1 MDQTIVVTGGAG
13 FIGSN
18 FIFYLADRYPQ
29 DRIVC
34 LDCLTYAGNL
44 STLRSVMDRPSFR
57 FVKASITDREAVEK
71 LFEEE
76 KPYLDENI
84 TVGDIARRLYTNKA
98 YLSRAIKEH
107 AGKNFCQYV
116 NHYRI
121 MYAMEAFRENPWLR
135 VAELADISG
144 FHTIV
149 SFNMAFRLVTDESPG
164 EWCKRVR
171 LEQEPKNNMGH

>member
-1 MDQTIVVTGGAG
+1 
-13 FIGSN
+13 
-18 FIFYLADRYPQ
+18 
-29 DRIVC
+29 
-34 LDCLTYAGNL
+34 
-44 STLRSVMDRPSFR
+44 
-57 FVKASITDREAVEK
+57 
-71 LFEEE
+71 
-76 KPYLDENI
+76 
-84 TVGDIARRLYTNKA
+84 
-98 YLSRAIKEH
+98 
-107 AGKNFCQYV
+107 
-116 NHYRI
+116 